1 MFGSKI
7 LQMCLEHA
15 EEKIDIVGWLRDFE
29 NAFVNLFVRR
39 SGSVLCADLW
49 RIRKRDLQRQFFC
62 DEIDRVQPHGE
73 MLQKTAQHKEKRL
86 GGFNF
91 IFKFKTFLER
101 LRRPNQ
107 LEHSIVCS
115 IRALPHPDGCGA
127 KSRPELLLIQR
138 RELPKRM
145 NPPLVQDSDNFLG

>member
-1 MFGSKI
+1 FKQSELFFRSFNRLRTERDRNDRMFRSKI
-7 LQMCLEHA
+7 LQVRLEHA

-73 MLQKTAQHKEKRL
+73 LLQKTAEHKQERL
-86 GGFNF
+86 GCFDF
-91 IFKFKTFLER
+91 ALKLEALLER
-101 LRRPNQ
+101 LRRSNQ
-107 LEHSIVCS
+107 FEHSIGLP
-115 IRALPHPDGCGA
+115 IRALPHT
-127 KSRPELLLIQR
+127 
-138 RELPKRM
+138 
-145 NPPLVQDSDNFLG
+145 